1 MGKIPFTFAVIY
13 GDYDLHPAEGVEIP
27 RYHVNKN
34 FTFYHV
40 ETCGH
45 YPFQGWSARNRFYE
59 ILNYDVDQEKG

>member
-27 RYHVNKN
+27 RSHVNKN

-45 YPFQGWSARNRFYE
+45 YPFQG
-59 ILNYDVDQEKG
+59 